1 MTNFQDDF
9 LGRRR
14 GTWRGAIPPAQPQG
28 VRLIGIAGPTM
39 LTESG
44 SYMLTT
50 GVDVS
55 SSTGAGI
62 TISGNNITLDLNG
75 FAITGA
81 GNASGAGVRIVGARN
96 IVVKNGS
103 IESALMGVV
112 AMNSSNVRIENL
124 RIRGLSGAP
133 PEAGIMFVATS
144 NSVITNN
151 QILNTALG
159 IFIRGGA
166 TFGNR
171 IEGNTLTASAT
182 NSPLGICY
190 NPSDSDSNGPK
201 GDLITRN
208 LIRGYRQSLAFGDSS
223 EFNVAEGNTFIFRVS
238 PSSSPNTTN
247 LVRNNT
253 EVKIN

>member
-1 MTNFQDDF
+1 MRNNIVNTVIA
-9 LGRRR
+9 LGI
-14 GTWRGAIPPAQPQG
+14 GALSLMAQPPS
-28 VRLIGIAGPTM
+28 VRQIGFYGPTL
-39 LTESG
+39 LTEPG
-44 SYMLTT
+44 TYVLTM
-50 GVDVS
+50 GQAVA

-62 TISGNNITLDLNG
+62 IITGNNITLDLDG

-81 GNASGAGVRIVGARN
+81 GNATGVGVRIVGARN
-96 IVVKNGS
+96 VVVKNGS
-103 IESALMGVV
+103 IDSALMGVV

-133 PEAGIMFVATS
+133 PEAGIMLVGTS
-144 NSVITNN
+144 NSMIVNN

-190 NPSDSDSNGPK
+190 NPSDTDSNGPK

-223 EFNVAEGNTFIFRVS
+223 EFNVAEGNTFIFRAS
-238 PSSSPNTTN
+238 ASSNPNSSN

-253 EVKIN
+253 EVKMN

>member
-1 MTNFQDDF
+1 M
-9 LGRRR
+9 
-14 GTWRGAIPPAQPQG
+14 AQPPS
-28 VRLIGIAGPTM
+28 VRQIGIYGPTL
-39 LTESG
+39 LTEPG
-44 SYMLTT
+44 TYVLTM
-50 GVDVS
+50 GQSVA

-62 TISGNNITLDLNG
+62 IITGNNITLDLDG

-81 GNASGAGVRIVGARN
+81 GNATGAGVRIVGARN
-96 IVVKNGS
+96 VVVKNGS
-103 IESALMGVV
+103 IESALMGIV
-112 AMNSSNVRIENL
+112 AMNSINVRIENL

-133 PEAGIMFVATS
+133 PEAGIMFVGTS
-144 NSVITNN
+144 NSMIVNN
-151 QILNTALG
+151 QFLNTALG

-182 NSPLGICY
+182 TSPLGICY
-190 NPSDSDSNGPK
+190 NPSDTDSNGPK

-208 LIRGYRQSLAFGDSS
+208 LIRGYRQALAFSDTS

-238 PSSSPNTTN
+238 ASSNPNASN

>member
-1 MTNFQDDF
+1 MRNNIVKIVIA
-9 LGRRR
+9 LGI
-14 GTWRGAIPPAQPQG
+14 GAFSLLAQPQG
-28 VRLIGIAGPTM
+28 VRMIGIAGPTM
-39 LTESG
+39 LTEPG
-44 SYMLTT
+44 SYILTAGQT
-50 GVDVS
+50 VS

-62 TISGNNITLDLNG
+62 TITGNNITLDLNG
-75 FAITGA
+75 QSITGP
-81 GNASGAGVRIVGARN
+81 GNATGVGVRIFGARN

-103 IESALMGVV
+103 VEAALMGVV
-112 AMNSSNVRIENL
+112 AFNSSNVRIENMM
-124 RIRGLSGAP
+124 IRGLSGTP
-133 PEAGIMFVATS
+133 PEAGIMFVGTS
-144 NSVITNN
+144 NSMILNN

-166 TFGNR
+166 AFGNR

-182 NSPLGICY
+182 TSPLGICY
-190 NPSDSDSNGPK
+190 NPSDTDSNGPK

-208 LIRGYRQSLAFGDSS
+208 LIRGYRQSLALSDTS

-238 PSSSPNTTN
+238 GSSNPNASN